1 MERGQALAKL
11 QDQLLQLKQ
20 EVPGLCLS
28 KSSGTPGAP
37 FPIRAAAEVSA
48 APEAERYNVSGFRLA
63 VQLHQGLLGL
73 ADPNGGGSGT
83 GLAYALSV
91 EVSSPELPAKLRQAI
106 AAELKRLWAA
116 SNPAPGALNLPVLW
130 EEASR
135 RFLHLITL
143 LPEVLEAY
151 QCEDAA
157 GSTVRRWAV
166 LSDEATVTVDAS
178 VAPRPAAAAS
188 SAPPAAATERSAAEP
203 PGAVARS
210 KRQQQQGQ
218 RQPAQRSGELPQA
231 LLRELDFL
239 RRRYGLRQLLVEAA
253 AAQLAAL
260 DLSVAG
266 SGAAP
271 AAPGTAVAFELAL
284 QPTDPAWQP
293 TSHPPQL
300 LLQGWVIGAYPEPG
314 SLQVAISPQQPQL
327 GQLPREVL
335 DKLLAAEVSTA
346 LSAGGR
352 GSAASGALSAVVR
365 HVANHAGRLWEQA
378 EDIAAEVARRRQLQA
393 AQQAQQQSPASP
405 SPSSAPL
412 SKVDDDGAY
421 AGSSDW
427 SSSSSGDGGNSWSD
441 EESDGEDG
449 ERETPG
455 SDSGPGERGSGRAG
469 AGHSDATLP
478 LQFQLEGLELVDCDC
493 LELLR
498 LNLQLSCGRCRA
510 AGELS
515 FASAAVALASEAP
528 GAAGGAAAGRRGTL
542 AAAGE
547 CPACHAP
554 WAVELAPKLVHE
566 RSNVLAHLRAD
577 GCAPLDMLPS
587 MLAGQCSQCASSAA
601 FRAVAVGRWNER
613 ACSSCHTPM
622 RFQFSTAA
630 FAATRPGGRPGRG
643 RGAGGASTGVARPR
657 RQGGAASGS
666 ADAAFNGVLQLGQ
679 PLPDRGTCRHYR
691 HSYRWLRFPCCGR
704 RFPCDLCHE
713 ELTDGHDMK
722 WATRMVCG
730 YCSLEQPVEGQCKA
744 CGKRLAATAAAPT
757 GRQTRFW
764 EGGRGQRDVTK
775 LHPNDPRRY
784 RGRSKTQSAK
794 HKRVGQEGKERREQR
809 H

>member
-1 MERGQALAKL
+1 MTVARPRPALA
-11 QDQLLQLKQ
+11 
-20 EVPGLCLS
+20 
-28 KSSGTPGAP
+28 A
-37 FPIRAAAEVSA
+37 
-48 APEAERYNVSGFRLA
+48 
-63 VQLHQGLLGL
+63 
-73 ADPNGGGSGT
+73 
-83 GLAYALSV
+83 
-91 EVSSPELPAKLRQAI
+91 
-106 AAELKRLWAA
+106 
-116 SNPAPGALNLPVLW
+116 APGALNLPVLW

-166 LSDEATVTVDAS
+166 LSDEATVMVDAS
-178 VAPRPAAAAS
+178 VAPRAAAAAS

-218 RQPAQRSGELPQA
+218 RQPAKRSGELPQA

-239 RRRYGLRQLLVEAA
+239 RRRYGSRQLPVEAA

-293 TSHPPQL
+293 ISHPPQL
-300 LLQGWVIGAYPEPG
+300 LLQGWVTGAYPEPG

-412 SKVDDDGAY
+412 SEVDDDGAY

-498 LNLQLSCGRCRA
+498 LNLQVGGWVGGGERRGPEQGAAGLGAHAGRGGGGLRHCRPNVSCSWCSADQAAGGRRRWHCAWRA
-510 AGELS
+510 AHPRVCSRPYFLPS
-515 FASAAVALASEAP
+515 PPNHRCPVAAVAPP
-528 GAAGGAAAGRRGTL
+528 GSCLLPPRPWRLHRKRRGRPAARPRGGAARWPPPASAPPATPPGLWSLRQSWCTSAPTCSHTCGQMAAPRWTCSHPCWRGSAASAPAARRSGRWRWGGGTSAR
-542 AAAGE
+542 AA
-547 CPACHAP
+547 
-554 WAVELAPKLVHE
+554 
-566 RSNVLAHLRAD
+566 RAT
-577 GCAPLDMLPS
+577 PP
-587 MLAGQCSQCASSAA
+587 CAS
-601 FRAVAVGRWNER
+601 R
-613 ACSSCHTPM
+613 
-622 RFQFSTAA
+622 
-630 FAATRPGGRPGRG
+630 
-643 RGAGGASTGVARPR
+643 
-657 RQGGAASGS
+657 
-666 ADAAFNGVLQLGQ
+666 
-679 PLPDRGTCRHYR
+679 
-691 HSYRWLRFPCCGR
+691 
-704 RFPCDLCHE
+704 
-713 ELTDGHDMK
+713 
-722 WATRMVCG
+722 
-730 YCSLEQPVEGQCKA
+730 
-744 CGKRLAATAAAPT
+744 
-757 GRQTRFW
+757 
-764 EGGRGQRDVTK
+764 
-775 LHPNDPRRY
+775 
-784 RGRSKTQSAK
+784 
-794 HKRVGQEGKERREQR
+794 
-809 H
+809 